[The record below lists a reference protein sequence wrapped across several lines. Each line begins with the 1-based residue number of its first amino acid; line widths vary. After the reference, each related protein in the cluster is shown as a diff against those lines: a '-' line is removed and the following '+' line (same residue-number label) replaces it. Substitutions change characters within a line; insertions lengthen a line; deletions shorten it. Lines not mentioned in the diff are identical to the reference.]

1 MVYLVGAGPGD
12 AGLLTV
18 KAKEIL
24 SAAEVVIY
32 DKLANEKILN
42 FAPPDSEKIYVG
54 KAAGQHTLKQD
65 EINKLLVEKG
75 RSKKI
80 VVRLKGGDPFVFGRG
95 GEEAI
100 FLRENKIDFEII
112 PGVTSAISV
121 PAYAGI
127 PVTHRGVATSFA
139 VVTGHEDPTKPESTI
154 NWEKISTGAD
164 TLIFLMG
171 MANLPQITSKLI
183 ENGRDKKTPAAV
195 IHQGTKVTQKI
206 LITTLENAAADVE
219 KNNFK
224 PPAIFVVGE
233 VVNLR
238 EKIQWFDNKIFK
250 SSKNTKDAET
260 VLNVLKNSN
269 ATTGCNVTLLGKKIL
284 VTRTREQASK
294 LTKKLEQLGADV
306 IEFPTIKI
314 SPPSDNFQSL
324 DAAIKNL
331 RSFDWIIFTSANG
344 VEKFFERLKFFKLDA
359 RIFSNAKVAAI
370 GTATAEK
377 LSDFGIIADLIPKEF
392 RAESLIDSL
401 KDKVD
406 GKKILIARAEVARE
420 ILPRELEKF
429 GADVT
434 VAAAYKTEPAENSI
448 AVESCE
454 IDLITFT
461 SSSTVE
467 NFVAAVGEKFLS
479 RVKTAAIGP
488 ITAETLKKFGVDAD
502 IVAKEFTINGLV
514 DAIKNF
520 YEVD

>member
-1 MVYLVGAGPGD
+1 MVYLIGAGPGD

-24 SAAEVVIY
+24 ETAEVIIY

-42 FAPPDSEKIYVG
+42 YAPLESEKIYVG
-54 KAAGQHTLKQD
+54 KAAGNHTLTQD

-75 RSKKI
+75 AEKKV

-127 PVTHRGVATSFA
+127 PVTHRGVATSFT
-139 VVTGHEDPTKPESTI
+139 VITGHEDPTKPESTI
-154 NWEKISTGAD
+154 NWEKISTGAN

-171 MANLPQITSKLI
+171 MANLAQITAKLI

-195 IHQGTKVTQKI
+195 IHQGTKAAQKV

-238 EKIQWFDNKIFK
+238 EKIQWFDNKILF
-250 SSKNTKDAET
+250 
-260 VLNVLKNSN
+260 
-269 ATTGCNVTLLGKKIL
+269 GKKIL

-294 LTKKLEQLGADV
+294 LTKQLENLGAEV

-331 RSFDWIIFTSANG
+331 SAFDWIIFTSANG
-344 VEKFFERLKFFKLDA
+344 VEKFFERMKIFKLDA
-359 RIFSNAKVAAI
+359 RIFYNAKVAAI

-392 RAESLIDSL
+392 RAEGLIDAL

-429 GADVT
+429 GAKVT
-434 VAAAYKTEPAENSI
+434 VVPAYKTENS
-448 AVESCE
+448 SSLFPLPSSL
-454 IDLITFT
+454 DLITFT

-467 NFVAAVGEKFLS
+467 NFVAAVGKDFLMKA
-479 RVKTAAIGP
+479 KTAAIGP

-502 IVAKEFTINGLV
+502 IVAKEFTIARLV
-514 DAIKNF
+514 EAIKNF
-520 YEVD
+520 YEGK